1 LSGPAKG
8 LLFCELLWLYPKK
21 GNRKKQ
27 WAQPIAGPDNLC
39 GCPFCFKTEV
49 KMNKKEW
56 YKKWWGVILAISF
69 LPIFAFWWVWKKSKL
84 KAKVKTVSLVLLG
97 GFNLLWYG
105 AIVYASIA
113 SVGAPVLDRIKSPA
127 EQQIISVSGFNVE
140 AEAKVKLF
148 LNGNEFQ
155 EAKADSKGKF
165 SFLNVSL
172 IEGENKIKASTI
184 TKEGKTK
191 ESSEVKVVYQRPK
204 PKEESSDQQT
214 EPPKQTETAQTTTEE
229 PKQENTLDKL
239 WKALDSSIKTREGY
253 AIVYNADYKT
263 VRVTK
268 EPSDSWDETAFVKQ
282 SYSDF
287 VKFGLV
293 AYQIEGVDD
302 IEFLYWS
309 NMTDQY
315 GKTEKAKGVQFAMKN
330 DEFNKYQWKNLVG
343 QNIYNQMKTSCYT
356 HYIHPAILKNVK
368 TDKLTLLSI

>member
-1 LSGPAKG
+1 
-8 LLFCELLWLYPKK
+8 
-21 GNRKKQ
+21 
-27 WAQPIAGPDNLC
+27 
-39 GCPFCFKTEV
+39 
-49 KMNKKEW
+49 MNKKEW
-56 YKKWWGVILAISF
+56 FKKWWGAILAILF
-69 LPIFAFWWVWKKSKL
+69 FPIFAFWWIWKKSKL
-84 KAKVKTVSLVLLG
+84 KAKTKTVSLVLLG

-113 SVGAPVLDRIKSPA
+113 SVGAPVLDKIKSPT
-127 EQQIISVSGFNVE
+127 EQQIISVPGFNVE

-155 EAKADSKGKF
+155 EVKADSKGKF
-165 SFLNVSL
+165 SFSNVTL

-191 ESSEVKVVYQRPK
+191 ESSEVKVVYQKPK

-214 EPPKQTETAQTTTEE
+214 EPPKQTETAQTATEE

-253 AIVYNADYKT
+253 AIIYNADYKT
-263 VRVTK
+263 VRVTR

-282 SYSDF
+282 AYSDF

-315 GKTEKAKGVQFAMKN
+315 GKTEKEKGVQFAMKK

-343 QNIYNQMKTSCYT
+343 QNIYNQMKTSCYA